1 MLLRR
6 VCATSSHL
14 ARFPSAAASPF
25 RAFASAS
32 SPIHS
37 LLLIEYRSG
46 QVEGGTLAA
55 LTAASELGG
64 KVTGLVI
71 GAPGEVEGV
80 VETVK
85 KSV

>member
-1 MLLRR
+1 MFLRPIR
-6 VCATSSHL
+6 AASLARAVPLATSS
-14 ARFPSAAASPF
+14 

-37 LLLIEYRSG
+37 LLLVEHRSG
-46 QVEGGTLAA
+46 DVEGGTLVA
-55 LTAASELGG
+55 LTAAAELGG

-80 VETVK
+80 IEKVK
-85 KSV
+85 K